1 MKNPANSPYNNDD
14 NLEDLLRQVDALVSD
29 SPENSEP
36 QDSESAG
43 SYASNGNSDDYPQ
56 YSEDFGNGYF
66 PEDDDDFD
74 ADAADDDG
82 SVLYQNYSNNYGANL
97 RNFSNGYG
105 NGQPA
110 PRQEPEAP
118 PKPTPVIPAY
128 NADFL
133 RASRN
138 QSEYV
143 RGYDDDEPVSRKSS
157 RKASRRSESD
167 DDSYD
172 SYREPKAPRKK
183 KHRKEKRRRGCGCGC
198 MTMLVML
205 ALVVVGVLGLIHFFF
220 EPPVSEQSIGERKPD
235 CATVLICGTDWEG
248 ARTDTMMLVYL
259 DGANRKVGLLSLP
272 RDTYTMTASGN
283 AAKLNSAYGR
293 NGSDEK
299 GMEGLL
305 DYVQEIIG
313 YRPDGYVLVSMELVT
328 QIVDLM
334 GGLDVEVPM
343 TFDLEGEHLEEGM
356 QHLSGNQV
364 LQLLR
369 FREGYAMQDLGR
381 VEVQRSVIQ
390 AAMEQWASPT
400 HVKDVFSALNLVED
414 HSITTLS
421 SRNCLWIGKVLL
433 SGMSNIY
440 NHTLPG
446 TATYIGGVSYYV
458 LDRDEVADLVNDSYN
473 PYRVQILPENL
484 KIAG

>member
-1 MKNPANSPYNNDD
+1 MKNPANSPYDD
-14 NLEDLLRQVDALVSD
+14 NNLEDLLRQVDDLVSD
-29 SPENSEP
+29 SQSPSGAGTYDPSAGRYSGGQYEDSPRYDDRYGDEY
-36 QDSESAG
+36 DSE
-43 SYASNGNSDDYPQ
+43 YDDEYFSDDAFDTDSPQ
-56 YSEDFGNGYF
+56 E
-66 PEDDDDFD
+66 
-74 ADAADDDG
+74 DG
-82 SVLYQNYSNNYGANL
+82 SVLYQNYSNQYGSNL

-105 NGQPA
+105 SGQPA
-110 PRQEPEAP
+110 PQPEPE
-118 PKPTPVIPAY
+118 PTPVIPAY

-138 QSEYV
+138 QADYV
-143 RGYDDDEPVSRKSS
+143 RGYDDDEPVSGKRSHHISRGDDGYAPPRAGRKQ
-157 RKASRRSESD
+157 KRR
-167 DDSYD
+167 
-172 SYREPKAPRKK
+172 R
-183 KHRKEKRRRGCGCGC
+183 EKRRGGCGCGC
-198 MTMLVML
+198 TTMLLML
-205 ALVVVGVLGLIHFFF
+205 LVLAAGVFALVHFFF
-220 EPPVSEQSIGERKPD
+220 APPISEQSIGERKPD

-259 DGANRKVGLLSLP
+259 NGREREIGLLSLP
-272 RDTYTMTASGN
+272 RDTYTLTAAGN

-334 GGLDVEVPM
+334 GGLKVEVPM
-343 TFDLEGEHLEEGM
+343 SFDLEGEHLEEGL
-356 QHLSGNQV
+356 QQLNGNQV

-390 AAMEQWASPT
+390 AAMEQWASPS
-400 HVKDVFSALNLVED
+400 HLKDVFSALNLVNN
-414 HSITTLS
+414 HSITSLNT
-421 SRNCLWIGKVLL
+421 RNCLWIGKVLL
-433 SGMSNIY
+433 TSMGNIT
-440 NHTLPG
+440 NDTLPG
-446 TATYIGGVSYYV
+446 YATYIDGVSYYV
-458 LDRDEVADLVNDSYN
+458 LKRNDVAALINESYN
-473 PYRVQILPENL
+473 PYRVTISPENL